1 MSLRARGAYPQRW
14 LVGEILKSRLNA
26 GLQTPLHYF
35 RNKDQR
41 EVDLLIEADGL
52 LHPVEIKKSASP
64 GRDALAGMLSLHG
77 LGVPLGPG
85 AVVCMVPQ
93 ATALSREPQVIAWP
107 AGWL

>member
-1 MSLRARGAYPQRW
+1 MSGAIFETW
-14 LVGEILKSRLNA
+14 AVGEILKTRLNT
-26 GLQTPLHYF
+26 GLQAPLHYF

-64 GRDALAGMLSLHG
+64 GRDALAGILSLHG
-77 LGVPLGPG
+77 LGLPLGAG

-93 ATALSREPQVIAWP
+93 PIALSREPQVIAWP
-107 AGWL
+107 AGWM